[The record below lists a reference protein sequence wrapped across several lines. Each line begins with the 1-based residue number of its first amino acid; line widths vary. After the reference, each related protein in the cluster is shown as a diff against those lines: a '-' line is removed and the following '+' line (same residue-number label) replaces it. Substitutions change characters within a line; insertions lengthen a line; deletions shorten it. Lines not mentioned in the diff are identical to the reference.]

1 MHANDSTFRLP
12 ALVGRAALMTV
23 AMTCWASLACAEHLT
38 SNVGSSDT
46 SGRSPTNKTLTKSY
60 TENDAIYGVT
70 IGEDSDEP
78 CYLQIKYRD
87 VNSGATAGS
96 LTFNECDGHK
106 VGDLRTASLPGG
118 AHVTGVRICLN
129 SDRNRL
135 KGIQVIGGY
144 GDCVRAPRVSPC
156 PCRTAAAWSIYP
168 VSTIALA
175 RPGGPSYR
183 TLSCGMP
190 LTAWVERP
198 NCPGSK
204 YDIPDSTWEK
214 VVSCP
219 DKMVAIGMKLRT
231 TNGDGD
237 RLGIDGV
244 ALDCRMLVDN

>member
-1 MHANDSTFRLP
+1 MHANDSKFSLP
-12 ALVGRAALMTV
+12 ALVSRAAMMTV
-23 AMTCWASLACAEHLT
+23 AMTCWATLACAEHLT

-87 VNSGATAGS
+87 VNSASTAGS

-106 VGDLRTASLPGG
+106 VGDLKTASLPGG

-135 KGIQVIGGY
+135 KGIQLIGGY
-144 GDCVRAPRVSPC
+144 GDCVKGAESVTVSMPDC
-156 PCRTAAAWSIYP
+156 SSVVNINGLDYRTC
-168 VSTIALA
+168 ST
-175 RPGGPSYR
+175 GGPSYR
-183 TLSCGMP
+183 TLSCGLP
-190 LTAWVERP
+190 LTDWVERP

-219 DKMVAIGMKLRT
+219 DKMVAVGMKLRT

-237 RLGIDGV
+237 RLGIDGI
-244 ALDCRMLVDN
+244 ALDCRLLVDN